1 MPFNI
6 NLEKDKDK
14 FTCNAAYLWFIPIL
28 IEEEN
33 DETTNFI

>member
-6 NLEKDKDK
+6 ILKKDKDK
-14 FTCNAAYLWFIPIL
+14 CTCKGAYLWFIPIL
-28 IEEEN
+28 IDEEN